1 MPICLALHRH
11 SSSHVERHDTTRT
24 SYCICIYWSHK
35 CNNHQLWKRGILG
48 YTSLEDR
55 CLELTQDISCNQYN
69 QGLTKNDKKK
79 KWNGNVFLW
88 QELRFFFLLWFVC
101 QALVLL
107 MIPQVFILYT
117 SHRHIPK
124 CLSLNI
130 FFSCGVV
137 AYARLSR
144 HVLIMFKNKLA
155 CH

>member
-11 SSSHVERHDTTRT
+11 SSGHVERHDTTRT

-88 QELRFFFLLWFVC
+88 QELRFFFYYGLSSLGFINDPSSVHSIYLPQTYSKVSLSEYFFFLWC
-101 QALVLL
+101 
-107 MIPQVFILYT
+107 
-117 SHRHIPK
+117 
-124 CLSLNI
+124 CSLCKVI
-130 FFSCGVV
+130 
-137 AYARLSR
+137 
-144 HVLIMFKNKLA
+144 
-155 CH
+155 